1 MSYDEAGVDDLVA
14 QLKDLKPAGV
24 ITESTGGLELPLV
37 AALAAASLPVAVVNP
52 RQVRNF
58 AKSTDRLAKTD
69 RLDAQ
74 VLAHFGEAVR
84 PPMRPLRDDDTLA
97 LGAVL
102 ARRRQVVDIL
112 VAEKN
117 RLDRATLEVRPRI
130 EAHIGWLKQELDDL
144 DTDLRQRIKRSP
156 VWREKDDL
164 LRSVPGVGPQV
175 SLTLLAYLPELGTLN
190 RRQIAAPVSR
200 PSVEKRSIS
209 WKAFCV
215 GWPGYSTLYAV
226 YGSTGGESLQPGA
239 MRLLPA
245 VVESRK
251 AEEGGS
257 HCVCT
262 EAADHPQHYGKDG
275 CSLGADHS
283 QALTLLKTVAFRSAV
298 SMDGIAKQQQAR
310 RSNNGPRRRL
320 GSLIRAE
327 QN

>member
-1 MSYDEAGVDDLVA
+1 MSQEPNYVGIDVSKERIDVAVRPAGRSWSVSYDGAGVDDLVA
-14 QLKDLKPAGV
+14 QLKDLEPAGV

-52 RQVRNF
+52 RQVRDF
-58 AKSTDRLAKTD
+58 AKSTGLLAKTD
-69 RLDAQ
+69 RLDAE

-84 PPMRPLRDDDTLA
+84 PPMRPLRDNDTQA

-102 ARRRQVVDIL
+102 ARRRQVVGIL

-117 RLDRATLEVRPRI
+117 RLSRAASEVRPRI
-130 EAHIGWLKQELDDL
+130 EAHIDWLKQELDDL

-190 RRQIAAPVSR
+190 RKQIAALVGVAPF
-200 PSVEKRSIS
+200 KRSIS
-209 WKAFCV
+209 WEAFRV
-215 GWPGYSTLYAV
+215 GWSSYSTLNAV
-226 YGSTGGESLQPGA
+226 YGRTGGQSVQPGA
-239 MRLLPA
+239 TRLLPA

-262 EAADHPQHYGKDG
+262 EAADHPQHHGKDG
-275 CSLGADHS
+275 
-283 QALTLLKTVAFRSAV
+283 
-298 SMDGIAKQQQAR
+298 
-310 RSNNGPRRRL
+310 
-320 GSLIRAE
+320 
-327 QN
+327 